1 MKVIKP
7 SIEILSKESY
17 EDMLELI
24 ELAGR
29 TCYKSEDNITD
40 DSAEGFIKSLMNK
53 NHKSVLEHAKVT
65 VRVICDRGVS
75 HEIVRHRMA
84 SYSQESTRY
93 CNYSKSKF
101 GNEITVI
108 KPCFLEE
115 NTEKY
120 DLWLK
125 TCENCEKSY
134 FEMLEMGMTPQEA
147 RSILPNSLKT
157 EIVMSMNIS
166 SWRNF
171 FELRNASAAQPQ
183 MREVAKMIFD
193 EFKKRYPV
201 FVYRICEEE
210 K

>member
-1 MKVIKP
+1 MRVIKP
-7 SIEILSKESY
+7 SIEILSKETY
-17 EDMLELI
+17 EDMLEII

-40 DSAEGFIKSLMNK
+40 DSAERFIKSLMNK

-65 VRVICDRGVS
+65 LRVICDRGVS

-93 CNYSKSKF
+93 CNYSKDKF
-101 GNEITVI
+101 GKEITVI

-171 FELRNASAAQPQ
+171 FQLRTAKAAHPQ
-183 MREVAKMIFD
+183 MREVADMIFD
-193 EFKKRYPV
+193 EFEKRYPI
-201 FVYRICEEE
+201 FVYKISKGE
-210 K
+210 

>member
-1 MKVIKP
+1 MRVIKP

-17 EDMLELI
+17 EDMLEII

-40 DSAEGFIKSLMNK
+40 DSAERFIKSLMDK
-53 NHKSVLEHAKVT
+53 KHKSVLEHAKVT
-65 VRVICDRGVS
+65 IRVICDRGVT

-93 CNYSKSKF
+93 CNYSKDKF

-108 KPCFLEE
+108 KPCFLDE

-125 TCENCEKSY
+125 TCENCEKAY
-134 FEMLEMGMTPQEA
+134 FEMLNMGMTPQEA
-147 RSILPNSLKT
+147 RDILPNSLKT
-157 EIVMSMNIS
+157 EIVMTLNIS

-171 FELRNASAAQPQ
+171 LELRNSKAAHPQ
-183 MREVAKMIFD
+183 MREVASMIYD
-193 EFKKRYPV
+193 EFEQKYPI
-201 FVYRICEEE
+201 FVYGISKGE
-210 K
+210 